1 MRRLSLRVSLA
12 LIFLADAG
20 FSVAANDA
28 KTSQGNSIVPVA
40 RIACSLRGK
49 AADPSDP
56 PSTSAIPS
64 AEKFAGSEHFREDVS
79 PTAEVKISW
88 LGATFVRRFVGKVE
102 DHAGSTSLQ
111 THHLSEPTSDQAI
124 IVQLGQGR
132 ETGLIDVWCLL
143 RLQANGEDG
152 ALRINSTPN
161 IFFVRD
167 VMGELG
173 VIDAIWGGAGWEIGA
188 SPVGN
193 KRRWSSGTRI
203 FSR

>member
-1 MRRLSLRVSLA
+1 MRRLSLKVSLA
-12 LIFLADAG
+12 LLFLVETG
-20 FSVAANDA
+20 FSAAADDA
-28 KTSQGNSIVPVA
+28 EKGQVKSIVPIA
-40 RIACSLRGK
+40 RIECPPRGK
-49 AADPSDP
+49 ALDPSDP
-56 PSTSAIPS
+56 PSTSAIPHT
-64 AEKFAGSEHFREDVS
+64 EKFVGRDHFREDVS

-102 DHAGSTSLQ
+102 DHSGSTSLQ

-188 SPVGN
+188 SPIGN

>member
-1 MRRLSLRVSLA
+1 MRRLSLWVSLA

-20 FSVAANDA
+20 VGVAADDA
-28 KTSQGNSIVPVA
+28 KTGQGNSIVPAA
-40 RIACSLRGK
+40 RVACSLR
-49 AADPSDP
+49 AVDPTDP

-64 AEKFAGSEHFREDVS
+64 AEKFAGSEHFKEDIS
-79 PTAEVKISW
+79 PTAEVKIFW
-88 LGATFVRRFVGKVE
+88 LGATFVRRYLAKVE

-111 THHLSEPTSDQAI
+111 THHLNGPTSDQEI
-124 IVQLGQGR
+124 IAQLGQGR

-143 RLQANGEDG
+143 RRQANGEDG
-152 ALRINSTPN
+152 ALRNNSTPN

-167 VMGELG
+167 VTGELG

-188 SPVGN
+188 SPIGD

>member
-1 MRRLSLRVSLA
+1 MRRASLKCSLA
-12 LIFLADAG
+12 LIFLAEAG
-20 FSVAANDA
+20 FSVAADDG
-28 KTSQGNSIVPVA
+28 KTSQSIVPIA
-40 RIACSLRGK
+40 RIECSLRGK
-49 AADPSDP
+49 ALDSSDP
-56 PSTSAIPS
+56 PSTSAIPY
-64 AEKFAGSEHFREDVS
+64 AEKFVGREHFKEDVS
-79 PTAEVKISW
+79 LTAEVRISW

-102 DHAGSTSLQ
+102 DHTGSTSLQ
-111 THHLSEPTSDQAI
+111 THHLSEPTSDQEI

-132 ETGLIDVWCLL
+132 ETGLIDVWCML
-143 RLQANGEDG
+143 RRQANGEDG

-173 VIDAIWGGAGWEIGA
+173 VVDAIWGGAGWEIGA